1 MIMGTGMWVLMP
13 VAVAL
18 GGDFSD
24 LGVYLLGSNTPL
36 SVNESMLPWLWPL
49 SLMTTIAGALLFFGR
64 GYRVGL
70 IAALTWVG
78 VEAVAAAVPGQPSL
92 LAAGS
97 LVAFL
102 IYSGRG
108 SFEVPGRAA

>member
-1 MIMGTGMWVLMP
+1 MIMGTSMWVLMP
-13 VAVAL
+13 VAVSL

-24 LGVYLLGSNTPL
+24 LGVYLLGSKTPL
-36 SVNESMLPWLWPL
+36 PVNESMLPWLWPL
-49 SLMTTIAGALLFFGR
+49 SLVTTIAGALLFFGR
-64 GYRVGL
+64 GYRIGL

-78 VEAVAAAVPGQPSL
+78 VGAVAIAVLGQPSL
-92 LAAGS
+92 SAVGS
-97 LVAFL
+97 FVAFL